1 MAVGPLRV
9 SAGVIRLRPVRMR
22 DGVHWSRI
30 RLADRAHLEP
40 WEPSADGEWTVRHTV
55 AAWPAVCS
63 GLRSEARNGRMLPYV
78 IELDGQFCGQLTI
91 GNVTH
96 GALRSAWIGYWVP
109 RRPLAEGW
117 PPERWRWVST
127 TASVRSC
134 CIESRP
140 PCARRMRPVAP
151 CWQRLA
157 SARRGCCAV
166 TLRLTGHGET
176 IC

>member
-30 RLADRAHLEP
+30 RLA
-40 WEPSADGEWTVRHTV
+40 
-55 AAWPAVCS
+55 
-63 GLRSEARNGRMLPYV
+63 
-78 IELDGQFCGQLTI
+78 
-91 GNVTH
+91 
-96 GALRSAWIGYWVP
+96 
-109 RRPLAEGW
+109 
-117 PPERWRWVST
+117 
-127 TASVRSC
+127 
-134 CIESRP
+134 
-140 PCARRMRPVAP
+140 
-151 CWQRLA
+151 